1 MVRTPG
7 ARLPHIPLEEQQWR
21 LVHAPPRSKC
31 SLFSMSQWWRIIWVN
46 VSADCLR
53 LERENRSFVIR
64 TGDGASR
71 PRTLSLIAY
80 HNLCIVHLYAFLPMI
95 QRELPRHGVNPR
107 VAPIPATRGS
117 QASAVPGRRGVSTA
131 RAASRAVGATVERLG
146 GAPGLHRERA
156 SGGNASSQCGMR
168 TRAVDSRRRITPTPT
183 RLQAMDSSRTSTN
196 EPVA

>member
-7 ARLPHIPLEEQQWR
+7 ARLPPIPLEEQQWR

-80 HNLCIVHLYAFLPMI
+80 HNLCIVNLHAVTSTIKWQIL
-95 QRELPRHGVNPR
+95 RH
-107 VAPIPATRGS
+107 IL
-117 QASAVPGRRGVSTA
+117 AVPFVT
-131 RAASRAVGATVERLG
+131 LLI
-146 GAPGLHRERA
+146 GLQSLEA
-156 SGGNASSQCGMR
+156 YLCK
-168 TRAVDSRRRITPTPT
+168 
-183 RLQAMDSSRTSTN
+183 
-196 EPVA
+196 